1 MIKDIRIKQVNKQLH
16 NYFAKLRLFPGTALK
31 HPRYC
36 VVLSLIP
43 KTLGRI
49 ILHGEVLMSIT
60 APEKIAS
67 LIGTWQYYYGNT
79 MAIPCRD
86 YNVNSIFIT
95 ASPNT

>member
-16 NYFAKLRLFPGTALK
+16 NYFATLRLFPGTALK

-49 ILHGEVLMSIT
+49 ILHGECTDVNNSSRKDCKFNRTMAIL
-60 APEKIAS
+60 
-67 LIGTWQYYYGNT
+67 LWQYYGNT
-79 MAIPCRD
+79 M
-86 YNVNSIFIT
+86 S
-95 ASPNT
+95 